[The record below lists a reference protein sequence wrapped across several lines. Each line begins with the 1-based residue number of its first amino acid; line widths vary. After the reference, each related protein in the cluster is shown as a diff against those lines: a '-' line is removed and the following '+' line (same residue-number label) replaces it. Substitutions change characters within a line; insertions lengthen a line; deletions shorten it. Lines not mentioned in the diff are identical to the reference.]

1 VLLFVGNLLAAVPL
15 KPSLRLGDGLVF
27 LLEITILQGDRRYH
41 VLQGKINFTECAWQL
56 SACPG

>member
-1 VLLFVGNLLAAVPL
+1 VGNPLAAVPL
-15 KPSLRLGDGLVF
+15 KRSLRLGDGLAF
-27 LLEITILQGDRRYH
+27 WLEITIQQGDGRYR